1 MRGKRLISVLVVV
14 VLLVGLCAC
23 GAKGGDLKTLLTTYT
38 WKFPGSATVF
48 LRPDGTGAQY
58 NKGSGVPKDSFRWE
72 LSGNVLHL
80 ILTDDGEGMTGE
92 QVEQLNWTINR
103 LTGPSSFGLWNVN
116 QRIRHLYGGEYCMT
130 VESEFGVYTK
140 TRITIPLDGSPSIRE
155 PNA

>member
-58 NKGSGVPKDSFRWE
+58 NKGSGVPKDNFRWE

-80 ILTDDGEGMTGE
+80 ILTDDGEERDFGTFS
-92 QVEQLNWTINR
+92 VERINEYTLR
-103 LTGPSSFGLWNVN
+103 LTDM
-116 QRIRHLYGGEYCMT
+116 E
-130 VESEFGVYTK
+130 
-140 TRITIPLDGSPSIRE
+140 DGSRVDFYRTD
-155 PNA
+155 AFD

>member
-38 WKFPGSATVF
+38 WKFPGSVTVF

-80 ILTDDGEGMTGE
+80 ILTDDGEERDFGTFT
-92 QVEQLNWTINR
+92 VERINEYTLR
-103 LTGPSSFGLWNVN
+103 LTDM
-116 QRIRHLYGGEYCMT
+116 E
-130 VESEFGVYTK
+130 
-140 TRITIPLDGSPSIRE
+140 DGSRVDFYRTD
-155 PNA
+155 AFD